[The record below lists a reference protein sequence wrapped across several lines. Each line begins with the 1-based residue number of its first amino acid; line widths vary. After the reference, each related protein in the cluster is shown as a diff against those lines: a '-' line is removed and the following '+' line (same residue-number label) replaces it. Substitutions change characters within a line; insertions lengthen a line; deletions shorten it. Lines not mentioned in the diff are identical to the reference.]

1 MKKSF
6 LTLVFTFL
14 FISLWAQ
21 KHPDF
26 QFALITDTHIG
37 GDNSIVDLR
46 RTIRDINLNDSIAF
60 VILSG
65 DITEFGADSEL
76 MLAKQMLDSLNK
88 PWHIIP
94 GNHDTK
100 WSESGGNSFKRIFGS
115 ETFSFIYDGFFF
127 IGTNSGP
134 NMRMSPAQMPRE
146 NIVWLDSLLNTSGV
160 ASLKIIFVNHYPQD
174 DSMNNWFEALD
185 RLKKHDIQLILCGH
199 GHTDKQYDFEGI
211 PGLMCRSNLRA
222 NKEVGGYN
230 IISVS
235 GDTVITASVK
245 NPGGKTHKPW
255 SRVKIEPHGYS
266 NNTIALKRPDF
277 EMNNTFS
284 FVREEWRVQE
294 PSDIGAGGVIA
305 GVNYIY
311 ATTAGE
317 IKAVKVSDGKQ
328 VWSFRTGAK
337 IYSTPALKKNIIVE
351 SVTDGKVYALNA
363 LTGRMIWK
371 FDAAEP
377 IVASPV
383 IYDNAVFIAGS
394 GGKCFS
400 LSLTDGKEKWHYNE
414 VTGFVETIPVIHNN
428 LIIFG
433 TWENRLYALDKNTGS
448 MTWLWHNNVSNR
460 MLSPA
465 ACVPVVVN
473 NRVFVVSPDRKMT
486 CLDAL
491 SGNVLW
497 RSDLDGNKVRESM
510 GVSADYSMI
519 YAKTMDGNVI
529 GVSASGS
536 EGTIVWRADLN
547 TGYDIAP
554 GVIVESQGIVYIPTD
569 RGFIYAADRKKGKQ
583 LWVHRISACLINQI
597 LPVSSH
603 SVICSSMDGIITK
616 LNFKDK

>member
-1 MKKSF
+1 MRKTGLTFF
-6 LTLVFTFL
+6 LTFML
-14 FISLWAQ
+14 ISLFAQ
-21 KHPDF
+21 EHSGFK
-26 QFALITDTHIG
+26 FAFITDTHIG
-37 GDNSIVDLR
+37 GDNSVIDLR
-46 RTIRDINLNDSIAF
+46 RTIRDINLNDTIAF

-76 MLAKQMLDSLNK
+76 KLARQMLDSLNK

-115 ETFSFIYDGFFF
+115 ETFAFVYDGFLF

-146 NIVWLDSLLNTSGV
+146 NIVWLDSLLNTPGV
-160 ASLKIIFVNHYPQD
+160 ADLKIIFVNHYPQD

-199 GHTDKQYDFEGI
+199 GHIDKQYDFEGI

-230 IISVS
+230 IISIS
-235 GDTVITASVK
+235 GDTVITASVR
-245 NPGGKTHKPW
+245 NPGGSTHKSW
-255 SRVKIEPHGYS
+255 SRVKIAPHGYG
-266 NNTIALKRPDF
+266 NNTATLKRPDF
-277 EMNNTFS
+277 EINKTFS
-284 FVREEWRVQE
+284 SVREEWRVQE
-294 PSDIGAGGVIA
+294 NSDIGAGGVIS

-311 ATTAGE
+311 TTTSGE
-317 IKAVKVSDGKQ
+317 IKAVKVSDGKL

-337 IYSTPALKKNIIVE
+337 IYSTPAFKKNIIVE
-351 SVTDGKVYALNA
+351 SVTNGIVYALNA
-363 LTGRMIWK
+363 STGKMIWK

-383 IYDNAVFIAGS
+383 IYDNSVFIAGS

-400 LSLTDGKEKWHYNE
+400 LSLTDGKEKWHYDE
-414 VTGFVETIPVIHNN
+414 VIGFVETIPVIHNN
-428 LIIFG
+428 MIIFG
-433 TWENRLYALDKNTGS
+433 TWENRLYALDRNTGS
-448 MTWLWHNNVSNR
+448 MIWLWHNNVTNR

-497 RSDLDGNKVRESM
+497 RSDLEGNKVRESM
-510 GVSADYSMI
+510 GVSSDHSMI
-519 YAKTMDGNVI
+519 YAKTMDGNII
-529 GVSASGS
+529 GVSTSGA

-554 GVIVESQGIVYIPTD
+554 GVIVESEGIVYIPTD
-569 RGFIYAADRKKGKQ
+569 RGFIYAADRKTGKQ
-583 LWVHRISACLINQI
+583 LWAHRISTCLINQI
-597 LPVSSH
+597 LPLNNH

-616 LNFKDK
+616 LNF